1 MDVINEDT
9 NNVAAFVALNEDTIP
24 TQDVGPD
31 PSMVEASLDPS
42 LDVDPTPSLDAG
54 LEPSLEASHT
64 APRQDD
70 PPTASFEPKVDLTL
84 SITVANQDAAVSTL
98 SFDAS
103 ATTPGFES
111 QVAPTLGNPI
121 LTQDGEIAPSL
132 DPRIIPNFD
141 FALGDSTVSLAVVLV
156 GFTCLVY
163 FLNKFLRATVFHPLR
178 KLERPPLPR
187 SPDSLILG
195 HLRQMQEDDPG
206 VIQMRVSIPM
216 LSDENRQR

>member
-31 PSMVEASLDPS
+31 PSKVEASLDPS
-42 LDVDPTPSLDAG
+42 LDVDPAPSLDAG
-54 LEPSLEASHT
+54 LEPSLEASPT
-64 APRQDD
+64 PSSGDA
-70 PPTASFEPKVDLTL
+70 PTASFEPKVDLTL
-84 SITVANQDAAVSTL
+84 SITVASQDAAASTL

-121 LTQDGEIAPSL
+121 LTQDGRIAPSL

-216 LSDENRQR
+216 LSDGNRQR